1 MKHLSVLVL
10 SLLILTACVEQERT
24 EVTVTESMPGV
35 EMAVAVVY
43 STVGN
48 SAEGTVTFTQ
58 TEEGVRVEA
67 NISGLDTNGIHGFH
81 IHEFGDCRADDATS
95 AGGHYNP
102 MDMPHAG
109 PMDEQ
114 RHVGDMGNL
123 TANDN
128 GVAEYVYLDE
138 KIELSGVYSVL
149 GLAVVVHAQEDDL
162 ESQPVGDAGGRIG
175 CGIIGK
181 ANPDF

>member
-1 MKHLSVLVL
+1 M
-10 SLLILTACVEQERT
+10 LIFTACAQQEEIEVNETNFMPAVEQ
-24 EVTVTESMPGV
+24 
-35 EMAVAVVY
+35 AVAVVH
-43 STVGN
+43 STAGN

-67 NISGLDTNGIHGFH
+67 NISGLDANGTHGFH